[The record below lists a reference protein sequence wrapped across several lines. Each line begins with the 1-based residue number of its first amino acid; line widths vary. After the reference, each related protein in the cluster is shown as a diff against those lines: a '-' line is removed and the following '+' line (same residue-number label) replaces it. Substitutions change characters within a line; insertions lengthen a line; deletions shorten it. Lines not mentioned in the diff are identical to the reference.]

1 MTNVATVVF
10 DQFAQDFS
18 AAVAAEL
25 AQQREERGVP
35 YKTLVEETGISRAT
49 LDRMLNGRSEIELG
63 ELVRIC
69 ASLGVDPFVLMR
81 NARARVE
88 RPPQ

>member
-1 MTNVATVVF
+1 MTNVAPVVF
-10 DQFAQDFS
+10 DQFARDFS
-18 AAVAAEL
+18 DAVAAEL
-25 AQQREERGVP
+25 AAQREERGVP

-49 LDRMLNGRSEIELG
+49 LDRMLNGRAEIELG

-81 NARARVE
+81 NARARLE
-88 RPPQ
+88 RPRQ